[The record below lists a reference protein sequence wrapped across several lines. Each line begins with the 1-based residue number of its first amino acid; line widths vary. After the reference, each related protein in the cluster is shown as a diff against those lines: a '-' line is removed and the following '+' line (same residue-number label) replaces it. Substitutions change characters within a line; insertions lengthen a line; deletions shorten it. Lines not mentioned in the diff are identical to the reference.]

1 MLAEAVTIAIE
12 AMSWIEYEGLSER
25 AALFRTGRQLE
36 IQDTDALRIAYR
48 FLTETQ
54 RHLLAL
60 DRIITEMIGTE
71 RFERLEFGVKN
82 ALRLIVY
89 SKHFSKRS
97 EAEVARLLASARK
110 GLGWRALAPLEYE
123 IARLCSI
130 DPLSSISGLPDQQRE
145 SILYS
150 HPLWFVEA
158 CSRTLGRSF
167 TIEMMRRNQK
177 PPPTYFAVNPIRASN
192 ASRSKAGLARDSTE
206 VIDLKGVPLCR
217 AARAKTPISRTKGY
231 KSGLVLPVDKSS
243 YYAALALAPQS
254 GDLVLDAC
262 AAPGVKTSI
271 LAMQM
276 KNRGLIVAADN
287 AAHRL
292 RSMREEFVRLG
303 IRNAHSLRTD
313 ARNLPFAREF
323 NRVLVDAPCTNSG
336 LFMRTPSARWKAG
349 SRDIVDLQDTQRQIL
364 TSAATRV
371 AQNGSLV
378 YSTCSV
384 LVEENEMAVERFLR
398 SNPDFQLANADLPE
412 GLPGLRGMTAAR
424 RFYPHIHECN
434 GFFIA
439 RLTRI

>member
-1 MLAEAVTIAIE
+1 
-12 AMSWIEYEGLSER
+12 
-25 AALFRTGRQLE
+25 
-36 IQDTDALRIAYR
+36 
-48 FLTETQ
+48 
-54 RHLLAL
+54 
-60 DRIITEMIGTE
+60 
-71 RFERLEFGVKN
+71 
-82 ALRLIVY
+82 
-89 SKHFSKRS
+89 
-97 EAEVARLLASARK
+97 
-110 GLGWRALAPLEYE
+110 
-123 IARLCSI
+123 
-130 DPLSSISGLPDQQRE
+130 
-145 SILYS
+145 
-150 HPLWFVEA
+150 
-158 CSRTLGRSF
+158 
-167 TIEMMRRNQK
+167 
-177 PPPTYFAVNPIRASN
+177 
-192 ASRSKAGLARDSTE
+192 
-206 VIDLKGVPLCR
+206 
-217 AARAKTPISRTKGY
+217 
-231 KSGLVLPVDKSS
+231 
-243 YYAALALAPQS
+243 
-254 GDLVLDAC
+254 
-262 AAPGVKTSI
+262 
-271 LAMQM
+271 
-276 KNRGLIVAADN
+276 
-287 AAHRL
+287 
-292 RSMREEFVRLG
+292 MREEFVRLG